1 MFTHTWFINLGLV
14 QNIDMFTVHT
24 YNIIHD
30 IVLLLLDD
38 NGIYNRSDINANN
51 SLYWRNTFITGA
63 RAMEEYLLEL
73 E

>member
-1 MFTHTWFINLGLV
+1 MFI
-14 QNIDMFTVHT
+14 VHT

-30 IVLLLLDD
+30 NVLLLLDD
-38 NGIYNRSDINANN
+38 TGLYNTSDINANN